1 MNLENSPI
9 DQADVESFFNL
20 VERNIG
26 VALDLSKTYLIQ
38 SRLSSVV
45 TEHRFAD
52 HAALLRFLN
61 TNPVGAIH
69 WQAFEVMTTNETS
82 FFRDSSPFE
91 VLRTTIFPELFQK
104 RREARELNI
113 WSAASSTGQEPYSI
127 AILLRE
133 HFPELIGWNIRILAT
148 DISEQAL
155 EKASSGIYNQTEV
168 QRGLT
173 ETQIH
178 RHFKKLPNGHY
189 EINPD
194 LRGMV
199 QFKQMNL
206 IQDWPLMPKFDL
218 ILMRNVLIYFNQNT
232 KAKILKR
239 LYSQLSDVSSYLIL
253 GSSESILFDQTYQI
267 VQLERVSY
275 YQKKIH

>member
-1 MNLENSPI
+1 MSLENSQL

-20 VERNIG
+20 VEKNIG
-26 VALDLSKTYLIQ
+26 IALDLSKTYLIQ
-38 SRLSSVV
+38 SRLSNVV
-45 TEHRFAD
+45 TEHRFTN
-52 HAALLRFLN
+52 HAALLRFLI

-69 WQAFEVMTTNETS
+69 WQAFEAMTTNETS
-82 FFRDSSPFE
+82 FYRDSSPFE
-91 VLRTTIFPELFQK
+91 VLRKTIFPELFQK

-155 EKASSGIYNQTEV
+155 EKAASGIYNHTEV

-173 ETQIH
+173 ETQIQ

-194 LRGMV
+194 LRSMV

-239 LYSQLSDVSSYLIL
+239 LYSQLSDTSSYLIL

-267 VQLERVSY
+267 VQLDRVSY

>member
-1 MNLENSPI
+1 MSLENSPI

-20 VERNIG
+20 VEKNIG
-26 VALDLSKTYLIQ
+26 IALDLSKTYLIQ

-69 WQAFEVMTTNETS
+69 WQAFEAMTTNETS

-91 VLRTTIFPELFQK
+91 VLRTTIFPDLFQK
-104 RREARELNI
+104 RKDARELNI
-113 WSAASSTGQEPYSI
+113 WSAASSTGQEPYTI

-133 HFPELIGWNIRILAT
+133 HFPELMGWKIRILAT

-173 ETQIH
+173 ETQIQ
-178 RHFKKLPNGHY
+178 RHFKKLPNRYY

-194 LRGMV
+194 LRSMV

-239 LYSQLSDVSSYLIL
+239 LYSQLSDASSYLIL

>member
-1 MNLENSPI
+1 MSLENSPI

-20 VERNIG
+20 VEKNIG

-38 SRLSSVV
+38 SRLSNVV
-45 TEHRFAD
+45 AEHRFAD

-69 WQAFEVMTTNETS
+69 WQAFEAMTTNETS
-82 FFRDSSPFE
+82 FYRDSSPFE

-104 RREARELNI
+104 RRDARELNI
-113 WSAASSTGQEPYSI
+113 WSAASSTGQESYSI

-133 HFPELIGWNIRILAT
+133 HFPELIGWKIHILAT
-148 DISEQAL
+148 DISEHAL
-155 EKASSGIYNQTEV
+155 EKAALGIYNHTEV

-173 ETQIH
+173 ETQIQ

-189 EINPD
+189 EINAE
-194 LRGMV
+194 LRSMV

-239 LYSQLSDVSSYLIL
+239 LYSQLSDTSSYLIL

-267 VQLERVSY
+267 VQLDRVSY